1 MTQGTSSTTR
11 NGWTQVS
18 CPLISDDLIYK
29 RETSGA
35 VVAHTFDLS
44 TWEAEQLDLLSE
56 WRVVDWRDGPVV
68 KSIYYSYKE
77 PKF

>member
-1 MTQGTSSTTR
+1 MHMF
-11 NGWTQVS
+11 N
-18 CPLISDDLIYK
+18 I
-29 RETSGA
+29 
-35 VVAHTFDLS
+35 S

-77 PKF
+77 PEFWLMLQET